1 MEVYPKETLDLD
13 ALSEANRRNLGLVLW
28 YKRIINSI
36 ILLLG
41 FSGTCIA
48 ISTSF
53 AFVQPLP
60 DLYASSQDGVLY
72 RLEYDEN
79 ADMAS
84 ISEKVK
90 QLTMEES
97 SKKAKGSLAAAII
110 AQGKPLPGDQSS
122 GSNTPGA
129 AAGSAAVG
137 VQPQPAGQAPAPAGA
152 LQPATP
158 VPPASQG
165 ARP

>member
-1 MEVYPKETLDLD
+1 MEAYPKETLDLD

-28 YKRIINSI
+28 YKRIINMI

-41 FSGTCIA
+41 FSGMCIA

-53 AFVQPLP
+53 AYVQPLP

-72 RLEYDEN
+72 RLEYDES

-90 QLTMEES
+90 LLTMEES
-97 SKKAKGSLAAAII
+97 SKKSKGSLAAAII
-110 AQGKPLPGDQSS
+110 AQGKPLPGVQGSGNPS
-122 GSNTPGA
+122 GS
-129 AAGSAAVG
+129 GSAAG
-137 VQPQPAGQAPAPAGA
+137 PGLAPAAIAQPGTAPNAAQPAAQGA
-152 LQPATP
+152 
-158 VPPASQG
+158 VQG